1 MINDPSKQNP
11 SRAEYKLPA
20 SYADDKSLSAV
31 DRDLVVNLEL
41 CETEFL
47 RYKRLEPYKKAS
59 IIQLLT
65 ERKRLNDYVKNYLQ
79 EEINKQFGPLMQLLF
94 PTEHSLKYALQ
105 KVDEIEDKINK
116 HLEDDALQVFDKT
129 TTKRNRSEIL
139 LITAYSYLQELDKQI
154 AKTGRSALKGNAL
167 VLAEQKRGDLHIII
181 EELHKQLDQSE
192 YFLHNKA
199 ILSIKDPE
207 LSTFI
212 NKLKTIGIGGFTP
225 KANKYQPTFFG
236 VSIITTIY
244 EKLNLNPQSSVE
256 PEDEEDVSKT
266 NHRKNQK

>member
-1 MINDPSKQNP
+1 M
-11 SRAEYKLPA
+11 
-20 SYADDKSLSAV
+20 
-31 DRDLVVNLEL
+31 
-41 CETEFL
+41 
-47 RYKRLEPYKKAS
+47 
-59 IIQLLT
+59 
-65 ERKRLNDYVKNYLQ
+65 
-79 EEINKQFGPLMQLLF
+79 
-94 PTEHSLKYALQ
+94 
-105 KVDEIEDKINK
+105 
-116 HLEDDALQVFDKT
+116 QVFDKT

-236 VSIITTIY
+236 ISIITTIY